1 MRLSKRF
8 ILGRNTMIR
17 NLIVAGALVAAMSAP
32 AFADVIEG
40 NWKTQSGETA
50 AISPCGGSYCIQ
62 LKTGKHAGKR
72 IGKMKADGSG
82 YTGQITD
89 PANDKTYSGSATI
102 SGKSMKMKG
111 CVMGVLCRSQNW
123 TKM

>member
-1 MRLSKRF
+1 
-8 ILGRNTMIR
+8 MIR
-17 NLIVAGALVAAMSAP
+17 KLIVAGALVAAMTAP

-62 LKTGKHAGKR
+62 LKTGKHAGKK

-82 YTGQITD
+82 YSGQITD
-89 PANDKTYSGSATI
+89 PANNKTYSGSATI

-111 CVMGVLCRSQNW
+111 CVLGILCRSQNW